1 MAAIYQKSVSIFE
14 LLGSTEHE
22 TPCNR
27 EKIYLVVIRRHF
39 TLRQKMIQNT
49 SPMNMSI
56 KISQKN
62 AEGRR
67 HRHFVVMLFWR
78 PENFCNSFN
87 EFEIYNSISVTHNTE
102 CETHL
107 SLISDLANYKKH
119 LGIKMYQLLLSRA

>member
-14 LLGSTEHE
+14 LLGSIEHE

-49 SPMNMSI
+49 SPTNMSI
-56 KISQKN
+56 IISQKN

-67 HRHFVVMLFWR
+67 PQHFYRYYVILKARKFL
-78 PENFCNSFN
+78 
-87 EFEIYNSISVTHNTE
+87 EFIY
-102 CETHL
+102 
-107 SLISDLANYKKH
+107 LI
-119 LGIKMYQLLLSRA
+119 